1 MDEQEA
7 EEEEEEEVK
16 ATPKKGACERTRLDS
31 RARATGRAAKRR
43 APARPLTLPP
53 CPTNPWRAGKKAKA
67 KAKAKGKKAETPET
81 SSRAHW
87 TEEEETALSKYHDRL
102 TKTWN
107 KKEVPD
113 WDAIVRKMIVRR
125 PERAARARKRPAPR
139 SPPPLLVASPRAAR
153 PPARVRARAP
163 RAGRRLPGPLDH
175 RGARALHQ
183 HVRGRGRL
191 RAARRAAAR
200 WRAGRRCSCI
210 CTDARCETQEGRKA

>member
-1 MDEQEA
+1 VRASARASKRTSAWYARARNRARGEA
-7 EEEEEEEVK
+7 
-16 ATPKKGACERTRLDS
+16 PRTR
-31 RARATGRAAKRR
+31 AT
-43 APARPLTLPP
+43 LTLPP
-53 CPTNPWRAGKKAKA
+53 CPANPWRAGKKAKA

-191 RAARRAAAR
+191 RAARRA
-200 WRAGRRCSCI
+200 RRRGGAPGDDVAVFAWTI
-210 CTDARCETQEGRKA
+210 DAKRRKAGWLSRYRRRA

>member
-53 CPTNPWRAGKKAKA
+53 CPTNPWRAGKKA

-139 SPPPLLVASPRAAR
+139 SPPPRRHPARR
-153 PPARVRARAP
+153 PPARPRSCARARHAQDDGFP
-163 RAGRRLPGPLDH
+163 DRSIIA
-175 RGARALHQ
+175 ARAHY
-183 HVRGRGRL
+183 
-191 RAARRAAAR
+191 
-200 WRAGRRCSCI
+200 
-210 CTDARCETQEGRKA
+210 TNM

>member
-1 MDEQEA
+1 M
-7 EEEEEEEVK
+7 
-16 ATPKKGACERTRLDS
+16 
-31 RARATGRAAKRR
+31 RARARDRARSETPRTCAT
-43 APARPLTLPP
+43 LTLLPR
-53 CPTNPWRAGKKAKA
+53 PTNPWRAGKKA

-139 SPPPLLVASPRAAR
+139 SPPPRRHPARR
-153 PPARVRARAP
+153 PPARPRSCARARHAQDDGFP
-163 RAGRRLPGPLDH
+163 DRSIIA
-175 RGARALHQ
+175 ARAHY
-183 HVRGRGRL
+183 
-191 RAARRAAAR
+191 
-200 WRAGRRCSCI
+200 
-210 CTDARCETQEGRKA
+210 TNM